1 MNSTQNDWAKSKTK
15 LDALKELCIEE
26 DLLDLQAYGDI
37 ERADKIQNAWDALRV
52 IENIDTLLADARKDE
67 RMKAEVE
74 MGLKNFKVTMEEIS
88 KARKEGYEE
97 GVMAMAQDC
106 EERNKGM
113 FRGLSEGVYIKT
125 GKELLATTNKSDHIV
140 PPDKMVDTQNDTKK
154 EDVLLQV
161 ANMDRIV
168 REKWFIDWL
177 KNHDKAILAD
187 ARKEVGNGIEKMYL
201 SVADKD
207 PRYDTVE
214 EIQAYNQAI
223 YEILATLKEE
233 GK

>member
-1 MNSTQNDWAKSKTK
+1 MSEIKTIDIQNDWEKRF
-15 LDALKELCIEE
+15 DELFESLSRCGRTEKDFGKNTIR
-26 DLLDLQAYGDI
+26 DFI
-37 ERADKIQNAWDALRV
+37 RN
-52 IENIDTLLADARKDE
+52 LLADARKDE

-74 MGLKNFKVTMEEIS
+74 MGVKNFKVIMKEIP